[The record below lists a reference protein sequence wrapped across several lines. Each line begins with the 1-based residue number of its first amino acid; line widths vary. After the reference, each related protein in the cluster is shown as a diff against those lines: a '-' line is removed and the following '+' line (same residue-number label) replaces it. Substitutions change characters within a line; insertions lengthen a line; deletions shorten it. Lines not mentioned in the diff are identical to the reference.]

1 MGSVVGTVAAK
12 VCIFFETAKLLR
24 INLCKTIVFER
35 RLHIIT
41 VSFARLT
48 INFVVSLLLN
58 FSGSCFSSFRL
69 HSFSNFLPFLL
80 SIGTWFLFLFYVA
93 VSFEFTSHLNSKLEY
108 IYWTK
113 KASNNSIIE
122 KNFKRSEFL
131 RFYLYFCLV
140 I

>member
-1 MGSVVGTVAAK
+1 MGVSLSNKMCMIVIIVKSKSPTLVRCASLESVVGTVTEK

-24 INLCKTIVFER
+24 INLCKTLVFER

-69 HSFSNFLPFLL
+69 RSFSNFLPFLL
-80 SIGTWFLFLFYVA
+80 SIGSWFLFLFYVA

-108 IYWTK
+108 I
-113 KASNNSIIE
+113 
-122 KNFKRSEFL
+122 F
-131 RFYLYFCLV
+131 
-140 I
+140 